1 MLAGR
6 NWGQLTMGMF
16 TLGRGL
22 RAMAV
27 VALIAATAAP
37 AAATHFRYRHYD
49 WANKSRV
56 IVPELAHTPDAVTG
70 LGPQYL
76 NVGGDVNGTP
86 AEFGKLTFLHSGG
99 IAVNGPSGLN
109 YTLNGAVLFAG
120 PASAPVFT
128 AKKGDL
134 FNPGSGLKA
143 GTFAIAAVPEPDSWA
158 LMIAGFGVVGLAAR
172 RQRRLA

>member
-1 MLAGR
+1 MTSINQRVGRRALAV
-6 NWGQLTMGMF
+6 
-16 TLGRGL
+16 
-22 RAMAV
+22 AAV
-27 VALIAATAAP
+27 LAIAAAP

-49 WANKSRV
+49 WASKSRV

-86 AEFGKLTFLHSGG
+86 ALFGKLTFLNSGG

-109 YTLNGAVLFAG
+109 YMLNGPVLFGGA
-120 PASAPVFT
+120 AAAPVFT
-128 AKKGDL
+128 GKKGDL
-134 FNPGSGLKA
+134 FNPTSGLKA
-143 GTFAIAAVPEPDSWA
+143 GTFAIAGVPEPDGWA
-158 LMIAGFGVVGLAAR
+158 LMIAGFGMVGLAAR